1 LPNQNWRKIVTNTLS
16 ETELD
21 HLRRKLKFR
30 AWHRGIKEMDLILG
44 HFADVA
50 LETMVEPELLEFS
63 ALLEVD
69 DRDLIKWF
77 TGESQTPVE
86 WQTTL
91 FEKIIQNQ
99 LFTDSK

>member
-1 LPNQNWRKIVTNTLS
+1 MT

-44 HFADVA
+44 HFADAA
-50 LETMVEPELLEFS
+50 LAEMGEVELVEFS
-63 ALLEVD
+63 ALLEVN

-77 TGESQTPVE
+77 TGESEVPGE
-86 WQTTL
+86 WQN
-91 FEKIIQNQ
+91 KIFNKIKQYQWITEEGRFNQ
-99 LFTDSK
+99 